1 MYKSLEIDLQT
12 SLHLEGQL
20 QEAAYATVDHREAV
34 DSFLHKKQSNSRAI
48 KVLITNDCP
57 ITRLVW
63 QTLLPTLDEYT

>member
-34 DSFLHKKQSNSRAI
+34 DSFLHKRAV
-48 KVLITNDCP
+48 KFTGN
-57 ITRLVW
+57 
-63 QTLLPTLDEYT
+63 